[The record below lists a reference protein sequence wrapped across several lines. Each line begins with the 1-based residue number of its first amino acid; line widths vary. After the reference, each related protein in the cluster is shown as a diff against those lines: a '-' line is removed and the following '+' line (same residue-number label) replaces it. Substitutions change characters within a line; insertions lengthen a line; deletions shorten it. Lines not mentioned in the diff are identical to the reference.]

1 MSRSR
6 TRSSKKKTVTIAV
19 LVACLLLA
27 AIGGT
32 IAWMTAQDSLTNQFA
47 VGDFDDPTTEP
58 GNPEK
63 PIDPDNPDNP
73 KDPNLSGHLYEPN
86 WVAENNKITP
96 GTTLTKDPY
105 VGIGDG
111 SENAIVYVYIRNS
124 AKNPQNIYF
133 KLNEGWEAV
142 EGYADV
148 ATSLAD
154 DATNPGYKNDA
165 KATYYT
171 GGLFKY
177 KNVLVASE
185 NKDEWT
191 GNPVFS
197 NVYVRNSADNE
208 DLMPEEG
215 SSITALK
222 VTALLHQARSGN
234 AEATDLE
241 EIADEW
247 AKDQVDRTLKTE
259 DLNET
264 P

>member
-32 IAWMTAQDSLTNQFA
+32 IAWLTAQDSLTNQFA

-58 GNPEK
+58 GDPET
-63 PIDPDNPDNP
+63 PIDPGN
-73 KDPNLSGHLYEPN
+73 PNLSGHLYEPHWN
-86 WVAENNKITP
+86 AENNKITP
-96 GTTLTKDPY
+96 GTTLAKDPY

-124 AKNPQNIYF
+124 AKNPQSIYF
-133 KLNEGWEAV
+133 KLNRGWEAV
-142 EGYADV
+142 AGYVDE
-148 ATSLAD
+148 ATDLKKD
-154 DATNPGYKNDA
+154 PTNPGYEDGT
-165 KATYYT
+165 TYYT

-177 KNVLVASE
+177 ENVLAASE
-185 NKDEWT
+185 NNDEWT

-197 NVYVRNSADNE
+197 HVYVRNSADNK

-215 SSITALK
+215 SNITALK

-241 EIADEW
+241 EIADKW
-247 AKDQVDRTLKTE
+247 AKDQVDRTLKDE
-259 DLNET
+259 DLNVT
-264 P
+264 A